1 MNGIGEGSKSIS
13 SSEKNHSQ
21 IEKESLAIMLGVKI
35 FYQYIFGWHVT
46 IVTDHKP
53 LLGILSEEFHS

>member
-1 MNGIGEGSKSIS
+1 MNGIGEGSKSVS

-21 IEKESLAIMLGVKI
+21 IEKESLAIMFAVKI